1 MLDAVFEHIHIS
13 CIAFGFIG
21 AALHLYNVED
31 KEKISARNAIG
42 NLVTGMIM
50 ANLLAPQLLKVMSM
64 LPLDL
69 ISLGVGAT
77 GKHSFLLLEMLFR
90 KLDLLGKTK
99 NE

>member
-1 MLDAVFEHIHIS
+1 MLDAVFEHIYIS

-21 AALHLYNVED
+21 SALHLYRVE
-31 KEKISARNAIG
+31 EKVSARNVIW

-50 ANLLAPQLLKVMSM
+50 ANLLAPQLLKVIPF
-64 LPLDL
+64 PLEL

-77 GKHSFLLLEMLFR
+77 GKHWFMLIEVMFS

>member
-1 MLDAVFEHIHIS
+1 MFDAVFEHIHIS

-21 AALHLYNVED
+21 AALHLYNVE
-31 KEKISARNAIG
+31 EKVSARNAIG

-50 ANLLAPQLLKVMSM
+50 ANLLAPQLLKVMSVF
-64 LPLDL
+64 PLDL

-77 GKHSFLLLEMLFR
+77 GKHSFLLLEMLFS